1 MSKAQVH
8 DLVEAINS
16 LLSRP
21 IGSAARVLSGQLI
34 SQREQLKHL
43 RSRLEN
49 TEDFEQVEGLQQEC
63 KTLIGQI
70 QSQQKQLQFD
80 PPNTY
85 QSVTG
90 QSVTGHLADHDP
102 SDQKL
107 ADRLEVQLPSF
118 PQTGNVSDQLPDS
131 VPDSFSDSVTQ
142 ILSSAKNADS
152 TKEISDMANRI
163 SDAATMLGAEQIAAI
178 VRQTLSQTLAVE
190 RALIVGEVSASLRSL
205 IDSQKRSQVTNEL
218 QELEQQRQNLRQE
231 IIRLEQERQTL
242 LEQFKSEAARQRQ
255 ESELNLTNNEAIASS
270 IQSLDRYM
278 RDQVKHEIR
287 EEVAQEISQAL
298 ANQFDA
304 SQVPTITSAVANA
317 LEQELIEKIKNQTD
331 RFLLALD
338 AMFTST
344 FQALES
350 NIQGYQASV
359 SQQFEQMQSTEQMG
373 AALLGNLVERI
384 NTQIES
390 IPVSPVQI
398 EPEIVEEQA
407 EVTENFIDFGV
418 DEPPDE
424 ELIESLIAGTYAVP
438 SSLVSPPDVSP
449 PDVSQSDVPP
459 ELGSQNLDFFPEEN
473 QDDATEI
480 LLRSANGESS
490 SVTDVEAVEPPFL
503 SAFTE
508 SEDTPDSFLPYESHE
523 KAESKQESENQ
534 EEDFSNFLK
543 ELESSPIA
551 YEGETETPVDK
562 FKFNLDDFGSD
573 IDPDFDP
580 NAETQIA
587 DYKLP
592 SDIPTSAVLDE
603 DLELLEWLDSKSD
616 LQQPQEAI
624 TEGVHSAAINSVDED
639 PDLLAWL
646 ESNAETPS
654 TNESLPSEGN
664 FSTFVEDHE
673 TLSNWSGSDNV
684 PSGKIT
690 VDESD
695 PEISEDFIDLVGIDD
710 DALNSDES
718 LILLPDAGN
727 TNKDK
732 SWTDESIIKDLS
744 ADLENLDAGLGISPL
759 IASNLDLVIRNTP
772 FAQVEVKTRKTEQ
785 EEQPKADLPN
795 LTVSADLGLSTFPH
809 EVIPEIIEDPKALFP
824 DANLE
829 TQVEDLT
836 LLQGRDFTDIPDD
849 LFIDSFL
856 ENIADE
862 PSAIELSP
870 PVEDDSDLFNNFME
884 QGQHEIESSL
894 AEIPDIIVDPEA
906 LFSSSDASVTTDAI
920 ADNFDNSLENTL
932 ESLLA
937 EASNIPD
944 LEDSGLSFDLP
955 MQESP
960 HTDLESFLSQSSNST
975 DETEFLFADNY
986 GSNVIDNSGDNDLE
1000 SFLSQTSNSTDE
1012 TEFLFSEAFSNSVA
1026 TDLENE
1032 FDNTLT
1038 DFDLTSEIDRDPN
1051 HISLP
1056 TQSSNSDDAILFIS
1070 EESRETYLSQVQ
1082 GQHDALAETG
1092 TNLEV
1097 PEPTLDQEFADL
1109 MQDLD
1114 LDLDSDGHLDLDDH
1128 PSLPDIGFVEEFETV
1143 LQGFAGSDDD
1153 LTAILLGDMESPL
1166 FMSSSPVQDDR
1177 QTDAQEA
1184 DVQEADILTDD
1195 FFAALENDKLTE
1207 FADLVSQEDAL
1218 SAEMIDDTDLE
1229 IDDLSDVEDKLTE
1242 FADSELQTASW
1253 NEFIAS
1259 TSADPTLTM
1268 PDLNWDNDILDL
1280 PGLEAGAEFLDVDS
1294 IEVQQTSQMPS
1305 LQAIPPSSPK
1315 VPDYK
1320 IDHTWFLGVDFGSS
1334 YVRASIL
1341 NANTGRIY
1349 PLSFGSETSLKSS
1362 AVFSSEQSNTDP
1374 MQVSIAL
1381 APLENAIETSS
1392 QADNGSGMGEPTT
1405 YVSQFKHLLKM
1416 GLPYSG
1422 ISSWQPILQWDGSQ
1436 KIALRW
1442 LVAALRQLLL
1452 EVKTAGSHA
1461 ELPDAQEILNRL
1473 DGVILGYPSQWSDTY
1488 VLNLREAV
1496 LNAELV
1502 SQPEQVMVVEQAIA
1516 PLLTLIHKNKS
1527 PQQIALLID
1536 SGAISTSLLLVRPNA
1551 TGIQRSDINYRSID
1565 YAGTGLNQDI
1575 VTQLLYPHW
1584 RMITNPERDACNLEH
1599 LELPAPGNP
1608 DPANRSLLQQYLLT
1622 SGVGTKLLQFAEQL
1636 KLELSNHP
1644 DLDQWV
1650 DEVSGQP
1657 LMVLRRE
1664 LESQV
1669 LLPFRQNLNH
1679 KLNDLLSNSGVFAED
1694 IAEVWQI
1701 GGTMR
1706 LPFITNWLSQK
1717 LPNATKTERLSDSA
1731 VADGLA
1737 IAPLYRYLL
1746 NIARQQYSDYFL
1758 IHEMCRLNL
1767 RNAVNFNSLMQ
1778 QLQNQGINTRACRDR
1793 IGNILQGDLPA
1804 GLFPWQEPEQG
1815 IVLSDPGLNSEL
1827 FTGRLFEPETDG
1839 TYLPNTI
1846 KFQLLRAYLQAI
1858 TASMRQSISEPL
1870 LFPDFA
1876 IGK

>member
-49 TEDFEQVEGLQQEC
+49 TDDFDQVEGLQQEC

-80 PPNTY
+80 PPNTR

-90 QSVTGHLADHDP
+90 QLANHEP
-102 SDQKL
+102 SDQRL
-107 ADRLEVQLPSF
+107 ADRLEVQLPSLT
-118 PQTGNVSDQLPDS
+118 QTSKGSDQEPDN
-131 VPDSFSDSVTQ
+131 VPDIFPDNFPDIFPDSVTQ
-142 ILSSAKNADS
+142 ILSSAKSADS

-231 IIRLEQERQTL
+231 ITRLEQERQTL

-255 ESELNLTNNEAIASS
+255 EAELNLTNNEAIASS

-384 NTQIES
+384 NTQLES
-390 IPVSPVQI
+390 IPVSSVQI
-398 EPEIVEEQA
+398 EPETVEDQA
-407 EVTENFIDFGV
+407 EVAENFIDFGL

-424 ELIESLIAGTYAVP
+424 ELIESLIAGTYSVP
-438 SSLVSPPDVSP
+438 SSFVSP
-449 PDVSQSDVPP
+449 PDVSQPDVPP

-480 LLRSANGESS
+480 LLRSANGESPS
-490 SVTDVEAVEPPFL
+490 IINDVESPLL

-508 SEDTPDSFLPYESHE
+508 SEDTPEISGEPHNSHE
-523 KAESKQESENQ
+523 SQKESENQ

-551 YEGETETPVDK
+551 DGETESPVDK

-603 DLELLEWLDSKSD
+603 DLELLEWLDRKSD
-616 LQQPQEAI
+616 LQQSQEAI
-624 TEGVHSAAINSVDED
+624 TDGMHSAAINSVDED

-646 ESNAETPS
+646 ESNAESPS

-664 FSTFVEDHE
+664 FSNFGEDNE
-673 TLSNWSGSDNV
+673 TLSNWSGSDNL
-684 PSGKIT
+684 PSEKIT

-718 LILLPDAGN
+718 LILLPDVGN

-785 EEQPKADLPN
+785 QVQLKADLPD
-795 LTVSADLGLSTFPH
+795 LTVSADLGASTFPH
-809 EVIPEIIEDPKALFP
+809 EIIPEIIEDPEALFP

-829 TQVEDLT
+829 TQAEDLT
-836 LLQGRDFTDIPDD
+836 LLQARDFTDIPDD

-856 ENIADE
+856 ENVADE

-870 PVEDDSDLFNNFME
+870 PVEDDTDLFNNFME
-884 QGQHEIESSL
+884 QGQHELESSL
-894 AEIPDIIVDPEA
+894 AEIPDIIEDPEA
-906 LFSSSDASVTTDAI
+906 LFSSSDDAVTTDAI
-920 ADNFDNSLENTL
+920 ANNFDNSLENTL

-944 LEDSGLSFDLP
+944 LEEPALESPDQSV
-955 MQESP
+955 SP

-986 GSNVIDNSGDNDLE
+986 GSDVIDNSGDHDLE

-1012 TEFLFSEAFSNSVA
+1012 TEFLFSDAFSDSVDI
-1026 TDLENE
+1026 DLENE
-1032 FDNTLT
+1032 FDNTFT

-1051 HISLP
+1051 PISSP
-1056 TQSSNSDDAILFIS
+1056 TQSSNSDDAVLFIS
-1070 EESRETYLSQVQ
+1070 EESRETYLSQV
-1082 GQHDALAETG
+1082 HDDLAETA
-1092 TNLEV
+1092 TNLGV

-1109 MQDLD
+1109 MQGLD

-1128 PSLPDIGFVEEFETV
+1128 PSLPDIGLVEEFETV

-1153 LTAILLGDMESPL
+1153 LTAILLGDLESPL
-1166 FMSSSPVQDDR
+1166 FMSSSRGQDDR
-1177 QTDAQEA
+1177 QTDAQE
-1184 DVQEADILTDD
+1184 DDILADD

-1218 SAEMIDDTDLE
+1218 PAEMIDDDDLE

-1259 TSADPTLTM
+1259 TSADPALTM

-1280 PGLEAGAEFLDVDS
+1280 PGLEAGATHTEFLDVDS
-1294 IEVQQTSQMPS
+1294 IEVQQTSQTLS
-1305 LQAIPPSSPK
+1305 LQAIPPSLPK

-1349 PLSFGSETSLKSS
+1349 PLSFGSETSLTSS

-1374 MQVSIAL
+1374 MQVAIAL
-1381 APLENAIETSS
+1381 APLENAIAPPPQSENG
-1392 QADNGSGMGEPTT
+1392 NGSGMGEPTT

-1422 ISSWQPILQWDGSQ
+1422 ISSWQPILQWHGSQ

-1442 LVAALRQLLL
+1442 LVAALRQLLM
-1452 EVKTAGSHA
+1452 EVKNVASHA
-1461 ELPDAQEILNRL
+1461 ELPDAQEILSRL

-1488 VLNLREAV
+1488 VLNLREAA
-1496 LNAELV
+1496 LNAGLV

-1527 PQQIALLID
+1527 PQQIALIID

-1622 SGVGTKLLQFAEQL
+1622 SSVGTKLLQFAEQL

-1679 KLNDLLSNSGVFAED
+1679 KLNDLLSNSGIFAED